1 MSTVDLETKYLEA
14 EIRDR
19 VLRVRINRPHKR
31 NSTTQDMYRG
41 LKRAAIITDR
51 DPELDA
57 MLLTGTGEWFGCGGD
72 MSGEMEHPD
81 ALNAELDHSEHFPF
95 RHFAECRKVLVA
107 AVNGLCHAGGLD
119 LALHCDIIIASERAT
134 FRVPELLRGV
144 PEPWLA
150 ARLAAY
156 VGLAKAKY
164 LLFTAATFDA
174 AEAERMGM
182 VALVVP
188 HEQLEARVE
197 EVLEQV
203 RRTGPRARMLVKDEM
218 NRYIPRADMNL
229 FRREMMSPEMLEGIT
244 AFLEKR
250 PPKWPR

>member
-1 MSTVDLETKYLEA
+1 MSTIDLQTKYLEA
-14 EIRDR
+14 EVRDR

-31 NSTTQDMYRG
+31 NATTQDMYRG
-41 LKRAAIITDR
+41 LKRAAVIADG

-57 MLLTGTGEWFGCGGD
+57 MLLTGTDEWFGCGGD
-72 MSGEMEHPD
+72 MSGEMEHPE

-95 RHFAECRKVLVA
+95 RHLAQCRKVIVA

-119 LALHCDIIIASERAT
+119 LALHCDVIVASDRAT

-164 LLFTAATFDA
+164 LLFTAAPIDA
-174 AEAERMGM
+174 AEAERIGL
-182 VALVVP
+182 VGAVVP
-188 HEQLEARVE
+188 HEELGEHVE
-197 EVLEQV
+197 WVLEQI
-203 RRTGPRARMLVKDEM
+203 RLTGPRARMLVKDEM
-218 NRYIPRADMNL
+218 NRNIPQADMNI
-229 FRREMMSPEMLEGIT
+229 FRRELMSPEMAEGMM

-250 PPKWPR
+250 PPRWPR